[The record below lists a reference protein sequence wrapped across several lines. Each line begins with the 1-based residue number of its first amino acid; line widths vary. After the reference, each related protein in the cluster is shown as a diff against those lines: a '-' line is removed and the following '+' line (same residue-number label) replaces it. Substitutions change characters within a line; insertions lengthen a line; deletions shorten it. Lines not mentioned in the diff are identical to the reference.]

1 MGADGGQH
9 DVHPRP
15 RPAGTG
21 QPLAR
26 PRSWAPGQRPPAAQ
40 IWPTAH
46 GTLLVSFPDGSTVP
60 SAGQVPRPAP
70 GPAAPPASA
79 GPADSATA
87 AAPHGVPAR
96 QHRGRGGLGGGLSA
110 AAHGVAFCALAA
122 VELLAVT
129 GLVLSADLLLR
140 GGDIL
145 GRPDRSIRLLAA
157 IALIPVC
164 MIIIRRLARL
174 TRTLAP
180 QWCGVLIPSPYRQL
194 PAAPDGVAASAPAWT
209 WPRLRLVVS
218 DPATWRDLLWAIVNP
233 AGAFVLAAVPVVL
246 VGGSLIAVILPALH
260 VQVSPPLPFFT
271 RSWHV
276 QAGPQTW
283 QPVVFGMAVILL
295 GLWAA
300 PPMLTAYG
308 SLARSLLGPT
318 RKAELA
324 LRVHHLAQTR
334 SDTIDASAAELRR
347 IERDLHDGAQARLV
361 ALGMTLDTAEQL
373 MDTSPETSRALLAEA
388 RLASVRALAE
398 LRSLVRGIHPP
409 VLADRGLADAIHAL
423 ALDCPVR
430 VQVTG
435 ELPGRAPLPVESGA
449 YFAVSELLANV
460 AKHASAREVWVDLR
474 YSGGMLRIS
483 VRDDGAGGADPSRGT
498 GLRGIE
504 RRLSSFDGVLALSSP
519 AGGPTTASMEIPCA
533 LAVEQEHQ

>member
-9 DVHPRP
+9 DVRPRP
-15 RPAGTG
+15 RPPRAG

-26 PRSWAPGQRPPAAQ
+26 PPSWAPGQRPAAAQ

-60 SAGQVPRPAP
+60 AAGGVPRPPAPAEAPP
-70 GPAAPPASA
+70 GPSAAAARGAQPAL
-79 GPADSATA
+79 PAAQHRRRAWPGTGVTA
-87 AAPHGVPAR
+87 AARGVIFSV
-96 QHRGRGGLGGGLSA
+96 LA
-110 AAHGVAFCALAA
+110 AADVLALA
-122 VELLAVT
+122 
-129 GLVLSADLLLR
+129 GLVLAADLLR
-140 GGDIL
+140 GGNFA
-145 GRPDRSIRLLAA
+145 GHPHQNIRVLAGV
-157 IALIPVC
+157 ALIPVSLFV
-164 MIIIRRLARL
+164 IRWLATL
-174 TRTLAP
+174 TRNLTG
-180 QWCGVLIPSPYRQL
+180 QWCGVPIPAPYRQL
-194 PAAPDGVAASAPAWT
+194 PATAGSSSVRT
-209 WPRLRLVVS
+209 WQRLRTAVT

-233 AGAFVLAAVPVVL
+233 AGAFVLAALPAVLTAGSL
-246 VGGSLIAVILPALH
+246 VGVVLPALR
-260 VQVSPPLPFFT
+260 VQISPPLPYFM

-276 QAGPQTW
+276 QTGAQTW
-283 QPVVFGMAVILL
+283 QPVVFGLMIVVL

-300 PPMLTAYG
+300 PPLLTAYG

-435 ELPGRAPLPVESGA
+435 ELPGRAPLPVESAA

-533 LAVEQEHQ
+533 LAGEHEHQ